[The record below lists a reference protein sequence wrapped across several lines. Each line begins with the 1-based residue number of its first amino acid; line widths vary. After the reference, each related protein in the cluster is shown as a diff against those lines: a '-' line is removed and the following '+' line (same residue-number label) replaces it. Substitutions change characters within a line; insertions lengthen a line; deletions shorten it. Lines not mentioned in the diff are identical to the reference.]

1 MKNFEPLST
10 NSNSYEDEPWLVK
23 YEKRGFALRIF
34 DAEVIV
40 EEPAL
45 FRIQR
50 RIVLESIAAGFL
62 ATAIIVVVFCFLPAG
77 NFY

>member
-1 MKNFEPLST
+1 MKTFEPLSS

-34 DAEVIV
+34 DTEAVV

-45 FRIQR
+45 FQIQR
-50 RIVLESIAAGFL
+50 RIFLESALYGLL
-62 ATAIIVVVFCFLPAG
+62 ATAVIVVVFCVLPAG

>member
-34 DAEVIV
+34 DAEVVV

-50 RIVLESIAAGFL
+50 RIVLESAIAGLL
-62 ATAIIVVVFCFLPAG
+62 ATAVIVVVFCFLPAG